1 MRVVYL
7 EGRLAT
13 LSDVEEA
20 LSDLTSL
27 VRDFSV
33 GIRDMIMEVLSFTGT
48 TFKAAVPCVTNF
60 AYVFTQFLNVITSC
74 GSAAF
79 TGLSDCLGSSA
90 SRIREYAGLL
100 PSERPGVPPPPPV

>member
-20 LSDLTSL
+20 LSGLTSL

-33 GIRDMIMEVLSFTGT
+33 GVRDMIIEMLSFTDT

-74 GSAAF
+74 GSTAF

-90 SRIREYAGLL
+90 NRIREYAGLL